1 MEPFYCLVHRAGE
14 VPDLWLLTADT
25 ESEAL
30 EEFARREPEWR
41 PFRKAELYQGERRI
55 RIFAGPE
62 GTLA

>member
-30 EEFARREPEWR
+30 DEIARREPEWR

-62 GTLA
+62 DTLA